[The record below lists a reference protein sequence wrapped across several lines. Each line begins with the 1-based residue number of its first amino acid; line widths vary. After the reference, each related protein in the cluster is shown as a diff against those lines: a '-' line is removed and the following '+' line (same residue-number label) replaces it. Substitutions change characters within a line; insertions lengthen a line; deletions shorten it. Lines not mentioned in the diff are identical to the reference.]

1 MRRLWLAL
9 LVSLVLVPMAG
20 YGAGQSLTAM
30 HPRPRAPGFALKD
43 MNGKVHHLSDYR
55 GQVVLVNFWATW
67 CPPCRREMPS
77 MERAWKKLK
86 KQDVTI
92 LAVNVGEDVDTIF
105 PFTGNYP
112 VTFPILLDQSS
123 KVVKRWPVL
132 GLPTTFVVDPRGRIA
147 YRAVGGRKWDAPA
160 LLKTIRSLIPP
171 DKKPAAPTRTGAGR

>member
-1 MRRLWLAL
+1 
-9 LVSLVLVPMAG
+9 
-20 YGAGQSLTAM
+20 
-30 HPRPRAPGFALKD
+30 
-43 MNGKVHHLSDYR
+43 
-55 GQVVLVNFWATW
+55 
-67 CPPCRREMPS
+67 